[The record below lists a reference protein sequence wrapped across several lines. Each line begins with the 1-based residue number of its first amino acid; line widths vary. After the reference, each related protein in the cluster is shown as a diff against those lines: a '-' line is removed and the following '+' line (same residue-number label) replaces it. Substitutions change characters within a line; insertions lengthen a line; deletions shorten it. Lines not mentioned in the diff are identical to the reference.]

1 MAKKEEVKKEPIA
14 TGFTKEQFLLSRQWQ
29 GIDKD
34 ILSITLKDGKRYTIA
49 EAKQLVD
56 KFKRGEVK

>member
-1 MAKKEEVKKEPIA
+1 MAKKEEAKQEPVA
-14 TGFTKEQFLLSRQWQ
+14 TGFTKEQFLQSRQWR
-29 GIDKD
+29 GVDKD
-34 ILSITLKDGKRYTIA
+34 ILSITLKDGKRYSIA

>member
-14 TGFTKEQFLLSRQWQ
+14 TGFTKDRFLNSQQWR
-29 GIDKD
+29 GVDRD

-49 EAKQLVD
+49 EVEQLIE
-56 KFKRGEVK
+56 KFKRGEVM